1 MMPRIVLTLSTG
13 KTKTTIN
20 FYYTKGSDMRLNFA
34 YPRTSSRCLWSYVLS
49 VIVAALIGGC
59 SSKSQ
64 GPQYEIF
71 LPARSKGAIVIVVSG
86 YSGPGLYRDFSSK
99 LAALGYYTVLMDGK
113 DLFDPGSIGLIVPG
127 AENLQTVIT
136 ESKSSLQAI
145 PGKVSLVGFSVGGA
159 GVLSYGTKLK
169 DQVSAVVAFYP
180 AITTMGRDMETFAA
194 GFQTPVLLFAGEKDL
209 YQNCCLIH
217 TMRELAKAPK
227 TAPFELVEY
236 PNARHGFNL
245 KSLPFAYRHQ
255 DATDSW
261 ERTVGFLNRLHPPKG
276 K

>member
-1 MMPRIVLTLSTG
+1 
-13 KTKTTIN
+13 
-20 FYYTKGSDMRLNFA
+20 MRLNIA
-34 YPRTSSRCLWSYVLS
+34 YPRISSRCLLIYVLL
-49 VIVAALIGGC
+49 VIFFIALFGGC

-71 LPARSKGAIVIVVSG
+71 PPVGSKGAIVVVVSG

-99 LAALGYYTVLMDGK
+99 IAELGYYTVLMDGK
-113 DLFDPGSIGLIVPG
+113 DLIDPGTLGLIVPA
-127 AENLQTVIT
+127 AENLQTVIAV
-136 ESKSSLQAI
+136 SKSSPQAI

-159 GVLSYGTKLK
+159 GVLSFGAKLK
-169 DQVSAVVAFYP
+169 DQVSAVVAYYP
-180 AITTMGRDMETFAA
+180 AITSMSLDMKKFAKK
-194 GFQTPVLLFAGEKDL
+194 FQTPVLLFAGVKDL
-209 YQNCCLIH
+209 YHNCCLIGS
-217 TMRELAKAPK
+217 MRELANAPK
-227 TAPFELVEY
+227 TVPFELVEY

-261 ERTVGFLNRLHPPKG
+261 ERTVAFLNRLHPPGG